1 MNNVQLIGNLTKD
14 IELRKTAEGKSVVN
28 FTLAVA
34 RTYDREKA
42 DFINCVAWN
51 KSAELLHNY
60 CKKGDKIGVSGS
72 IQVRNYDNSQGQ
84 RVYVTEVLV
93 DRIDLLTSRNNV
105 GEQKQQSNINTYQ
118 SQNDAR
124 NAQKVECGDRL
135 IAQAE
140 MGALDIDDDSLPF

>member
-1 MNNVQLIGNLTKD
+1 MNRTDLIGNLVREP
-14 IELRKTAEGKSVVN
+14 ELRKTQTGKAVCS
-28 FTLAVA
+28 FTLAVY
-34 RTYDREKA
+34 RDKEHT

-51 KSAELLHNY
+51 KSAELMNTY

-72 IQVRNYDNSQGQ
+72 IQVRNYDNQQGQ

-135 IAQAE
+135 TAQAE